1 MDIYLPDMK
10 YMDVAK
16 ASQYLS
22 VASDYPEVAQKAV
35 LEMHRQVGKHRV
47 DNQGIAFRGLMIRH
61 LVMPNN
67 QAGTEKFVRW
77 VAENL
82 PKSTYVNI
90 MHQYFPDY
98 KALEYPEINRRISV
112 KEYLEA
118 MHWADEYGLTHLDPE
133 SVRMK
138 KIYVKQKRT

>member
-1 MDIYLPDMK
+1 MY
-10 YMDVAK
+10 
-16 ASQYLS
+16 
-22 VASDYPEVAQKAV
+22 
-35 LEMHRQVGKHRV
+35 RQVGKHLV
-47 DNQGIAFRGLMIRH
+47 NSQGIAIRGLMIRH

-98 KALEYPEINRRISV
+98 KAFEYPEIDRRISV
-112 KEYLEA
+112 QEYLQA
-118 MHWADEYGLTHLDPE
+118 MHWADEFGLTNLDRQ
-133 SVRMK
+133 SVIMK
-138 KIYVKQKRT
+138 NIYTKQAN

>member
-1 MDIYLPDMK
+1 
-10 YMDVAK
+10 V
-16 ASQYLS
+16 S
-22 VASDYPEVAQKAV
+22 QKAV

-47 DNQGIAFRGLMIRH
+47 NHQGIAIRGLMIRH

-98 KALEYPEINRRISV
+98 KALEFPEINRRITV

-118 MHWADEYGLTHLDPE
+118 MQWADKYGLTNLDPE

-138 KIYVKQKRT
+138 KIYVKRTRT